1 MSTRHMDQALTNAQE
16 YQISACTRELK
27 DGATYASLRRVGYA
41 AGAIQAAQEIIKQQE
56 ANQ

>member
-1 MSTRHMDQALTNAQE
+1 MTREQE

-56 ANQ
+56 AKQ